1 MARGSSKSDVRE
13 AQIKRRTLKGAGE
26 DIAQDD
32 ADINLVREVMRMPG
46 SEKKAFLAF
55 NDALKA
61 YAGGLRE
68 EKRNQKE
75 VRQSLVN
82 AFNKLPESLRAV
94 LTAPKETI
102 DKLYRGATH
111 RSNPGPD
118 GTTNA
123 SFTTNKEHA
132 EFFVGFLAEAG
143 LMMPGSYKAYPRD
156 EHRVYSAKDI
166 ESFGDI
172 IDISRAMKLRVVAN
186 AIQSGGPFKEWMDE
200 QEYMVTK
207 IKWRYS
213 A

>member
-1 MARGSSKSDVRE
+1 MARGTSKSDVRE
-13 AQIKRRTLKGAGE
+13 AQVKERTIKGAGE
-26 DIAQDD
+26 DVARDD
-32 ADINLVREVMRMPG
+32 ADINLVREAMRVPG
-46 SEKKAFLAF
+46 PEKKAFLAF
-55 NDALKA
+55 NEALKA

-75 VRQSLVN
+75 FRQNLVN

-94 LTAPKETI
+94 LAAPRETI

-132 EFFVGFLAEAG
+132 EFFVGFLGEAG
-143 LMMPGSYKAYPRD
+143 LMMPGTYKAYPRD

-172 IDISRAMKLRVVAN
+172 IDISRAMKLRVIAN
-186 AIQSGGPFKEWMDE
+186 AIQSGGPFSKWMDE
-200 QEYMVTK
+200 EEYMVTK
-207 IKWRYS
+207 IKWRYN